1 MATAARKNRKPS
13 RKTLHRRKVTTLKEV
28 WALMRENAERQK
40 ETERIFKERDERSER
55 EYERERRERIEQYE
69 QEKKEK
75 KEKEEQYERERRE
88 RIEQYEQEK
97 KEKKE
102 KEEQYER
109 ERRERIEQ
117 YEQEKKEKKEKE
129 EQYEREKRER
139 DEKFEREKRES
150 AEKFER
156 EKKESA
162 EKFEREKKE
171 SAEKFEREKRESD
184 EKFRREKNVADKE
197 LMEIKRIVRRNS
209 KQMGELHQR
218 FGQLAEHLV
227 APGIAKRFNE
237 LGYHFNAML
246 PKGQKIFDE
255 KTGKI
260 RTEIDLILENGKTI
274 MAVEVKTRPVIQ
286 DVEHHIKRLEILR
299 DHRRTIINDQRKV
312 QGAIAGAVF
321 EDDVKKA
328 VREAGMYVIEQSG
341 DTMKIDM
348 PDGFIP
354 REW

>member
-75 KEKEEQYERERRE
+75 KEKEEQYERE
-88 RIEQYEQEK
+88 
-97 KEKKE
+97 
-102 KEEQYER
+102 
-109 ERRERIEQ
+109 
-117 YEQEKKEKKEKE
+117 
-129 EQYEREKRER
+129 KRER
-139 DEKFEREKRES
+139 DEKFEREKR
-150 AEKFER
+150 
-156 EKKESA
+156 ESA